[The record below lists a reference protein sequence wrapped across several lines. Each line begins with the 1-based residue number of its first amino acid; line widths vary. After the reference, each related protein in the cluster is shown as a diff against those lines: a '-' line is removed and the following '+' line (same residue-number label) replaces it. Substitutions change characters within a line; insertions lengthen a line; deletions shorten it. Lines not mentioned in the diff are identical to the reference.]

1 MVRMILFALVFAGLS
16 WLAFA
21 LVPHAPEPS
30 LSGWVSAVFGFW
42 AADVIWRYGR
52 ALKTR
57 YSTARGVAGAFIE
70 GPDCFRWRGTYT
82 RLWLSLFVLGRA
94 TDGRETIT
102 LEGPK
107 P

>member
-1 MVRMILFALVFAGLS
+1 MRVILFGLVFAGLS
-16 WLAFA
+16 WLAFV
-21 LVPHAPEPS
+21 LVPYAPEPS
-30 LSGWVSAVFGFW
+30 LSGWATTVFGFW
-42 AADVIWRYGR
+42 AADVIWRCWR

-70 GPDCFRWRGTYT
+70 GPERFRWQGTYT

-94 TDGRETIT
+94 TDGQRTIT
-102 LEGPK
+102 MEGPT

>member
-1 MVRMILFALVFAGLS
+1 MVRMFLFGLVFAGLS

-21 LVPHAPEPS
+21 LTPYATEPS
-30 LSGWVSAVFGFW
+30 LSGWLSAVFGFW
-42 AADVIWRYGR
+42 LGDVLWRYGR
-52 ALKTR
+52 ALKLR

-70 GPDCFRWRGTYT
+70 GPECFRWRGTYT
-82 RLWLSLFVLGRA
+82 QLWLSLFVLGRA